1 MKFSTIQNV
10 KGEVWMC
17 VAVPRRVL
25 STDGN
30 VGTIEVGNLERSV
43 LLHLTPDVSVN
54 DYVLVHAGCA
64 ISEIDEAEAKVTLDI
79 LKELA
84 DVEIGR

>member
-1 MKFSTIQNV
+1 
-10 KGEVWMC
+10 MC
-17 VAVPRRVL
+17 VAVPRRIL

-30 VGTIEVGNLERSV
+30 VGTIEVNDLERSV
-43 LLHLTPDVSVN
+43 LLHLTPDVSVD

-64 ISEIDEAEAKVTLDI
+64 ISAIDEAEATITLDI

-84 DVEIGR
+84 ESEICR

>member
-1 MKFSTIQNV
+1 
-10 KGEVWMC
+10 MC
-17 VAVPRRVL
+17 VAVPRRIL

-30 VGTIEVGNLERSV
+30 VGTIEVNDLERSV
-43 LLHLTPDVSVN
+43 LLHLTPDVSVD

-64 ISEIDEAEAKVTLDI
+64 ISAIDEAEATITLDI

-84 DVEIGR
+84 ESEIC